1 MDFKR
6 FLVNKLILF
15 FTLSTLIT
23 VAVALVGSSF
33 DDGARFGYKTMLLPL
48 KYALLCMLPTFVTWS
63 KRELSPKALLFRK
76 ALMLVLI
83 EAVMLG
89 IAFTSPS
96 IDSDR
101 AEVVLVIAGSVL
113 VIFVLANLFLWL
125 KDSAEAKKLNSDLEK
140 YQQLHEQSGNRLRD
154 CL

>member
-113 VIFVLANLFLWL
+113 LIFVAVNLFLWL
-125 KDSAEAKKLNSDLEK
+125 KNAAEAKKLNGELAKFQAQHGE
-140 YQQLHEQSGNRLRD
+140 
-154 CL
+154 

>member
-113 VIFVLANLFLWL
+113 LIFVAVNLFLWL
-125 KDSAEAKKLNSDLEK
+125 KNSAEAKKLNGELAKFQAQHGE
-140 YQQLHEQSGNRLRD
+140 
-154 CL
+154 